1 MYSANIA
8 SQNSIK
14 SPTPNKSTLVENRGV
29 GDCRSTILLAE
40 MHPFYTVSVG
50 VMVLQ
55 ALPNIF
61 VTLHTFFTPIP
72 HLTRFQLMWFPLAR

>member
-14 SPTPNKSTLVENRGV
+14 SPTPNKRTLVEDRGV

-40 MHPFYTVSVG
+40 MHPFYSLSWGYGITSSTIG
-50 VMVLQ
+50 FRTGHMSFL
-55 ALPNIF
+55 
-61 VTLHTFFTPIP
+61 TPKFAGQVQIETSS
-72 HLTRFQLMWFPLAR
+72 L

>member
-61 VTLHTFFTPIP
+61 VTLHTYTLYTYSPFNEASTNAVS
-72 HLTRFQLMWFPLAR
+72 T